1 MLRSAHS
8 AFQARFQAIEEIE
21 KSSSIGSSPS
31 KDDSNEVIIEEFIQ
45 LPGAVIIIAKALQQA
60 PNEVKFD
67 LFVALGLLLETN
79 LKTQKEFRKIDG
91 YMILNDYFNSIFTDC
106 KENIKL
112 LENCFRILTS
122 IALDKKNSQQVSNI
136 HAFRLILHLGATS
149 KNP

>member
-1 MLRSAHS
+1 MKWKEKSR
-8 AFQARFQAIEEIE
+8 REYIEEIE

-79 LKTQKEFRKIDG
+79 IKTQKEFRKIDG

-112 LENCFRILTS
+112 LENCFRILTRF
-122 IALDKKNSQQVSNI
+122 A
-136 HAFRLILHLGATS
+136 ILS
-149 KNP
+149 KSLKG